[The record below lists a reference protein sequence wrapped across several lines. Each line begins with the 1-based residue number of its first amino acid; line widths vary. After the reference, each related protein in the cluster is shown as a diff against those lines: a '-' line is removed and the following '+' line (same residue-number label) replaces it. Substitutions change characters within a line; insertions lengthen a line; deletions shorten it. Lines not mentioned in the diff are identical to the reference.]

1 MLYEELLEVL
11 RETNNE
17 RENPVTEAV
26 LEEIL
31 ALVIK
36 NPLEE
41 DRKRCQSQIE
51 LVLVHRSKGG
61 KK

>member
-11 RETNNE
+11 RETNSE
-17 RENPVTEAV
+17 REDPVEDKV

-51 LVLVHRSKGG
+51 VILKQRSKGG
-61 KK
+61 RK